1 MVNFQ
6 LTVSRIL
13 LLCWTLLGAF
23 PLNGQV
29 SIPEAGEPETGLVPE
44 ADLSPGDRLDYI
56 RSEWELRGI
65 DSAVRNGFLGVAR
78 TLVDRLLAGSPEPA
92 EREALLN
99 YRLQIALVSG
109 DLSLAGATETLLEQ
123 EGLRI
128 RPLLAAFYAFFNEDE
143 AGARI
148 ILDSIPPDSLSRSS
162 RSWRHLLEALILLR
176 GGQTEAANEAFLLAE
191 RTAPSALLRDHF
203 EIIRIR
209 ERLRRGSIEEEE
221 ISALRESV
229 RSMRGERGGFEAAR
243 LLAVALNRA
252 GDSNGA
258 IEVLNAHLALPGLR
272 EFAFRSDFLL
282 LLGMIAGADSTR
294 GQLALRQLISEAE
307 GGENMAVALTLLSQ
321 ALGEGYDREVFL
333 ADINSWLDRQTVHPL
348 ADRILAYKAYLQMNL
363 GAFESAEKTATELI
377 NRFPNSAFVPTALRL
392 LAYSS
397 WNQSPP
403 RYRTAADYLN
413 QLRGRLSAGPEVL
426 ETGILIADCYF
437 LNEDYTS
444 ASDAYGAVLAEAP
457 AEFAGKIFFQRIL
470 SELGA
475 GRPDVAAAQ
484 IDEVHADPR
493 IDPKVVWRAEWN
505 LLDFLRRSE
514 RIDDALGRAEALIE
528 TGKSGS
534 AIPPELV
541 LRMEWISARLT
552 LEAGQPEASA
562 EKAAALLEG
571 LYDSPYNY
579 LPDALLKAVQSHLLL
594 LEGEARFLL
603 GEKDSA
609 MDSFRRLREQFPQ
622 SGPAILSYLVESRQ
636 ETREDNLVNAQQ
648 SLINLVD
655 RFPNSEYAPIA
666 LWEAALNA
674 EQRGLN
680 VHLQESITILERL
693 VTEYPAHGL
702 VYFARLKQ
710 GDLARRLND
719 FPTALLLYERL
730 ISQYPEHPELYRAEL
745 SRGDCLMALGSED
758 PSRYDAAAV
767 IYERYCL
774 LSSAPLPVRLEAGF
788 KWAHSLRQQ
797 GDARGSQGVLW
808 LLYDRFILDPDLNQP
823 ILIEAAGRYWM
834 SRVLL
839 ELGNIQAGLG
849 EVASAIRVYETI
861 IRLDLPGIA
870 TATSRIENLR

>member
-1 MVNFQ
+1 
-6 LTVSRIL
+6 
-13 LLCWTLLGAF
+13 
-23 PLNGQV
+23 
-29 SIPEAGEPETGLVPE
+29 
-44 ADLSPGDRLDYI
+44 
-56 RSEWELRGI
+56 
-65 DSAVRNGFLGVAR
+65 
-78 TLVDRLLAGSPEPA
+78 
-92 EREALLN
+92 
-99 YRLQIALVSG
+99 
-109 DLSLAGATETLLEQ
+109 
-123 EGLRI
+123 
-128 RPLLAAFYAFFNEDE
+128 
-143 AGARI
+143 
-148 ILDSIPPDSLSRSS
+148 
-162 RSWRHLLEALILLR
+162 
-176 GGQTEAANEAFLLAE
+176 
-191 RTAPSALLRDHF
+191 
-203 EIIRIR
+203 
-209 ERLRRGSIEEEE
+209 
-221 ISALRESV
+221 
-229 RSMRGERGGFEAAR
+229 
-243 LLAVALNRA
+243 
-252 GDSNGA
+252 
-258 IEVLNAHLALPGLR
+258 
-272 EFAFRSDFLL
+272 
-282 LLGMIAGADSTR
+282 MIAGADSTR

-307 GGENMAVALTLLSQ
+307 GSENMAVALTLLSQ
-321 ALGEGYDREVFL
+321 ALDKGYDRGVFL
-333 ADINSWLDRQTVHPL
+333 ADINNWLGEQGVHPM
-348 ADRILAYKAYLQMNL
+348 ADRMLAYKAYLQMNR
-363 GAFESAEKTATELI
+363 GAFESAEETANELLT
-377 NRFPNSAFVPTALRL
+377 RFPNSTFVPTALRL

-413 QLRGRLSAGPEVL
+413 QLRVRLSSDTEIL

-444 ASDAYGAVLAEAP
+444 ASDAYGAVLTEAP
-457 AEFAGKIFFQRIL
+457 VGVAGKIFFQRIL

-475 GRPDVAAAQ
+475 GRPDVAATL
-484 IDEVHADPR
+484 IDEVHVDPR
-493 IDPKVVWRAEWN
+493 IDPIVVWRAEWN
-505 LLDFLRRSE
+505 LLDFLRRKE
-514 RIDDALGRAEALIE
+514 RVGDALARVEALIE
-528 TGKSGS
+528 SGKLGS

-552 LEAGQPEASA
+552 LEAGQPESASA
-562 EKAAALLEG
+562 KAVALLEG
-571 LYDSPYNY
+571 LYDPPYAY
-579 LPDALLKAVQSHLLL
+579 LPENLLKAVESHLLL
-594 LEGEARFLL
+594 LEGEAKFVL
-603 GEKDSA
+603 GDKDSA
-609 MDSFRRLREQFPQ
+609 MKSFARLRDQFPQ

-655 RFPNSEYAPIA
+655 RFPGSEYAPIA

-693 VTEYPAHGL
+693 VTEYPDHGL

-730 ISQYPEHPELYRAEL
+730 ISQYPDHPERYRAEL

-788 KWAHSLRQQ
+788 KWAQSLRQQ
-797 GDARGSQGVLW
+797 GDTSGSQGVLW
-808 LLYDRFILDPDLNQP
+808 LLYDRFILDPDLSQP

-839 ELGNIQAGLG
+839 ELGSVQAGIG

-870 TATSRIENLR
+870 TATSRIESLR